1 MTLILAVYINVK
13 INWIRARFAVCIRSY
28 LILINNDLSQ
38 SLNDV
43 GRLYFIYCI
52 QQIDRFG
59 KGARGVGVYSML
71 IIVNNVHIDP
81 LSSVSFFKGSGC
93 APLASIAFPIPH
105 PVPTPRHEVYI

>member
-1 MTLILAVYINVK
+1 MTLILAVDINVK

-28 LILINNDLSQ
+28 LIHINNDLSQ

-93 APLASIAFPIPH
+93 PTCLAFPIPH
-105 PVPTPRHEVYI
+105 PVPTPLHEVYI